1 MINGRLARRW
11 LGLCLWLAVVTL
23 VVLMLVGGILTGA
36 PVAYAQQPPGGKGAT
51 PPSTPEKRVALVVGI
66 GKYEF
71 APELQNPKND
81 AKAIAD
87 ALRKLQFEVEEK
99 FDVDNRS
106 FERSLRDFG
115 IRASQADVA
124 VIFYA
129 GHGIQVG
136 GNNYLV
142 PADAKLE
149 RERDLVY
156 EALPLNLMMGELSQA
171 RKLGIL
177 MLDACRN
184 NPFVDRLKQAGQNR
198 VQVNYGFA
206 RIDDTP
212 SDTLVA
218 MATRADQLAEDGQG
232 DHSPYT
238 AALLQHLET
247 PGLELSLFFRN
258 VRDTVRQATNG
269 RQEPYIFGS
278 LGATPFYFNPRPP
291 NRPPVLGELKPME
304 ITDRA
309 DAEPLRVGRPTD
321 PDDDQLFAQVSG
333 LPRGGSVRIGDRVVL
348 IGDYLTVEQLAA
360 TSFKPDA
367 TFVGDAGS
375 FDFAV
380 LDGRGGVVRGGVKI
394 TIKPS
399 NRPPV
404 VLSERTLRAVPN
416 PLNIE
421 PPTDPDG
428 DPLTIT
434 VTTVPERGKVKDG
447 ATLVRPSDRL
457 TPEALNRLTF
467 DPEESSPG
475 PAGAFAFLVEDGK
488 GGRATGTVK
497 LEIGSPG
504 AAPPTP
510 ALEESIWQMVKD
522 KKDPVDLEA
531 FLRLF
536 GTGAYADLA
545 RQKLGTLATVARR
558 SETTTSSQPVI
569 VTTPPPEPAGTE
581 IAMAAPKAD
590 PPKADTKSDQVKLE
604 PVEEGT
610 YVIISDANL
619 RTSPANNATRVA
631 NLPRNTTVRVLG
643 RVPGVNWYRVATSD
657 GAQGYVFA
665 PLVHMTPAAESRTE
679 ANPPPQPEKAQP
691 EKQQAAVPSPPPAEQ
706 QVAATTPPAPGS
718 GAVRNHSKSNSFQDC
733 PECPV
738 MVRIQPG
745 TFTMGSDQGDRS
757 ERPAHKVTI
766 AKPFALGAYEVTV
779 AEWRACVDGGG
790 CPDGMPR
797 MTNANDNT
805 PIHNISWQEAQAYAK
820 WLSQKT
826 GQRYRLPTEAEWEF
840 AARGG
845 TSGRYWWGGEPGVYA
860 NCQDCGGPHERLTPA
875 AVGSYKPNPYG
886 LHDMNGSVAEWVAD
900 CWHPDYAGAPS
911 DGSAWTTGNCRERVL
926 RGGSWRAAMTDISDT
941 ARLFYDVDVRY
952 LNNGVRVLRE
962 LN

>member
-1 MINGRLARRW
+1 MTNGPMAQRWPGLFWWMARTC
-11 LGLCLWLAVVTL
+11 LGVL
-23 VVLMLVGGILTGA
+23 VLVGASLCAVGDGW
-36 PVAYAQQPPGGKGAT
+36 AQKVAT
-51 PPSTPEKRVALVVGI
+51 PPATSSGSPEKRIALVVGI
-66 GKYEF
+66 GKYEY
-71 APELQNPKND
+71 APELQNPRND
-81 AKAIAD
+81 AKAIGD
-87 ALRKLQFEVEEK
+87 ALRKLQF
-99 FDVDNRS
+99 DVDERFDLDGRT
-106 FERSLRDFG
+106 FERALRDFG

-136 GNNYLV
+136 GNNYIV
-142 PADAKLE
+142 PSDARLE

-156 EALPLNLMMGELSQA
+156 EAMPLNLMMGELSQA

-198 VQVNYGFA
+198 IQVNYGFA

-232 DHSPYT
+232 DHSPYS

-258 VRDTVRQATNG
+258 VRDTVRQSTNG

-291 NRPPVLGELKPME
+291 NRPPVLGELKALE
-304 ITDRA
+304 VTDRA
-309 DAEPLRVGRPTD
+309 DAEPLRIGRPTD

-367 TFVGDAGS
+367 TVVGDAGS
-375 FDFAV
+375 FDFTV
-380 LDGRGGVVRGGVKI
+380 MDGRGGIVRGGVRMA
-394 TIKPS
+394 IKPS
-399 NRPPV
+399 NRAPV
-404 VLSERTLRAVPN
+404 VMAERTLRAIPN

-421 PPTDPDG
+421 PPVDPDG
-428 DPLTIT
+428 DALTIT
-434 VTTVPERGKVKDG
+434 VTAVPERGKVKDG
-447 ATLVRPSDRL
+447 ATLIRPSDRL
-457 TPEALNRLTF
+457 APETLNRLTF
-467 DPEESSPG
+467 DPEEAAPG
-475 PAGAFAFLVEDGK
+475 PAGAFAYLVEDGK

-497 LEIGSPG
+497 LDIGASG
-504 AAPPTP
+504 TAPQPA
-510 ALEESIWQMVKD
+510 ALEESIWQMVKNSN
-522 KKDPVDLEA
+522 DPADFEA

-536 GTGAYADLA
+536 ANGSYAGLA
-545 RQKLGTLATVARR
+545 RQKLGALNTVAKK
-558 SETTTSSQPVI
+558 SELPV
-569 VTTPPPEPAGTE
+569 AGTE
-581 IAMAAPKAD
+581 VAMAAPAKPEGKPESKPDSKPEAAK
-590 PPKADTKSDQVKLE
+590 PEQPKLE

-610 YVIISDANL
+610 YVTVADANL
-619 RTSPANNATRVA
+619 RSSPANNATRLA
-631 NLPRNTTVRVLG
+631 NLPRNTTLRVMG
-643 RVPGVNWYRVATSD
+643 RVPGANWYHVTLGD
-657 GAQGYVFA
+657 GSQGYVFA
-665 PLVHMTPAAESRTE
+665 PLVHMTPPADRTE
-679 ANPPPQPEKAQP
+679 AAPPPPPEKPQP
-691 EKQQAAVPSPPPAEQ
+691 EKQQAAAPPPAEEQ
-706 QVAATTPPAPGS
+706 QVAVAGAPSAPGS

-745 TFTMGSDQGDRS
+745 SFSMGSDQGDRS
-757 ERPAHKVTI
+757 EKPVRKVTI

-779 AEWRACVDGGG
+779 AEFRACVDGGG
-790 CPDGMPR
+790 CPNGMPR
-797 MTNANDNT
+797 MTNPNDNT

-826 GQRYRLPTEAEWEF
+826 GQRYRLPTEAEWEY

-845 TSGRYWWGGEPGVYA
+845 TTGRYWWGNEAGVLA

-875 AVGSYKPNPYG
+875 SVGSYKPNPFG

-900 CWHPDYAGAPS
+900 CWHPDYSGAPS
-911 DGSAWTTGNCRERVL
+911 DGSAWVTGDCRERVL
-926 RGGSWRAAMTDISDT
+926 RGGSWRTSKTDISDT

-952 LNNGVRVLRE
+952 LNNGMRVLRE

>member
-1 MINGRLARRW
+1 MTNGRLARSW
-11 LGLCLWLAVVTL
+11 PGLCVCLAVLALAGT
-23 VVLMLVGGILTGA
+23 ILLGA
-36 PVAYAQQPPGGKGAT
+36 AEAWAQKAGAQPAGQ
-51 PPSTPEKRVALVVGI
+51 EKRIALVVGI
-66 GKYEF
+66 GKYDF
-71 APELQNPKND
+71 APELQNPVND
-81 AKAIAD
+81 AKSIGD
-87 ALRKLQFEVEEK
+87 ALRKLQFEVDEK
-99 FDVDNRS
+99 FNVDNRT
-106 FERSLRDFG
+106 FERALRDFG
-115 IRASQADVA
+115 IKASQADVA
-124 VIFYA
+124 VIYYA

-136 GNNYLV
+136 GNNYIV

-156 EALPLNLMMGELSQA
+156 EAMPLNLMMGELSQA

-206 RIDDTP
+206 RVDDTP

-238 AALLQHLET
+238 AALLQHLQT

-258 VRDTVRQATNG
+258 VRDTVRTATNG

-291 NRPPVLGELKPME
+291 NRPPVLAELKPLE
-304 ITDRA
+304 VFDRG
-309 DAEPLRVGRPTD
+309 DAEPLRIGRPTD

-367 TFVGDAGS
+367 TVVGDAGS
-375 FDFAV
+375 FDFTV
-380 LDGRGGVVRGGVKI
+380 MDGRGGTVRGAVAI

-399 NRPPV
+399 NRPPAV
-404 VLSERTLRAVPN
+404 MAERTLRAVPN

-421 PPTDPDG
+421 PPVDPDG

-434 VTTVPERGKVKDG
+434 VTAVPERGKVKDG

-467 DPEESSPG
+467 DPEEAPPG
-475 PAGAFAFLVEDGK
+475 PAGAFAYLVEDGK

-497 LEIGSPG
+497 LEITPPGS
-504 AAPPTP
+504 APSAP
-510 ALEESIWQMVKD
+510 ALEESMWQMVKGSN
-522 KKDPVDLEA
+522 DPADLDA

-536 GTGAYADLA
+536 GNGSYASLA
-545 RQKLGTLATVARR
+545 RQRLGALNTVAKK
-558 SETTTSSQPVI
+558 SETVISSQPVI
-569 VTTPPPEPAGTE
+569 AMGSAPERPPTE
-581 IAMAAPKAD
+581 VAMAAPKPEA
-590 PPKADTKSDQVKLE
+590 VKPEASKPDALKLD

-610 YVIISDANL
+610 YVTISDANL
-619 RTSPANNATRVA
+619 RSTPANNAARVA
-631 NLPRNTTVRVLG
+631 NLPRNTTVTVLG
-643 RVPGVNWYRVATSD
+643 RVPGGNWYRVALAD
-657 GAQGYVFA
+657 GSQGYVFA
-665 PLVHMTPAAESRTE
+665 PLVHRMQPEPKAEAA
-679 ANPPPQPEKAQP
+679 PPPTPQPAPQAPPVAQ
-691 EKQQAAVPSPPPAEQ
+691 AEEPQ
-706 QVAATTPPAPGS
+706 QVAAAQAPPN

-745 TFTMGSDQGDRS
+745 TFSMGSDQGDRS
-757 ERPAHKVTI
+757 EKPVHRVTI
-766 AKPFALGAYEVTV
+766 AKPFAIGAYEVTV

-790 CPDGMPR
+790 CTGGMPR
-797 MTNANDNT
+797 MTNPTDNT
-805 PIHNISWQEAQAYAK
+805 PIHNISWQEAAAYAK

-826 GQRYRLPTEAEWEF
+826 GQRYRLPTEAEWEY

-845 TSGRYWWGGEPGVYA
+845 TTGRYWWGNETGPLA

-875 AVGSYKPNPYG
+875 AVGSYKPNPFG
-886 LHDMNGSVAEWVAD
+886 LHDMNGGVAEWVAD
-900 CWHPDYAGAPS
+900 CWHPDYGGAPA
-911 DGSAWTTGNCRERVL
+911 DGSAWTSGDCRERVL
-926 RGGSWRAAMTDISDT
+926 RGGSWRASKTDITDT

-952 LNNGVRVLRE
+952 LNNGMRVVRE

>member
-1 MINGRLARRW
+1 MTNGPKARACLGVPVLVAVLAFAA
-11 LGLCLWLAVVTL
+11 LFA
-23 VVLMLVGGILTGA
+23 ILFAAADGWAQKIAPPTAQPSGA
-36 PVAYAQQPPGGKGAT
+36 
-51 PPSTPEKRVALVVGI
+51 PEKRIALVVGI

-71 APELQNPKND
+71 APELQNPHND
-81 AKAIAD
+81 AKAIGE
-87 ALRKLQFEVEEK
+87 ALRALQFEVDER
-99 FDVDNRS
+99 FDVDGRS
-106 FERSLRDFG
+106 FERALRDFG

-136 GNNYLV
+136 GNNYIV
-142 PADAKLE
+142 PSDARLE

-177 MLDACRN
+177 MLDSCRN

-198 VQVNYGFA
+198 VQVSYGFA
-206 RIDDTP
+206 RVDDTP

-258 VRDTVRQATNG
+258 VRDSVRQATNG

-291 NRPPVLGELKPME
+291 NRPPVLGELKPLE

-309 DAEPLRVGRPTD
+309 DAEPLRIGRPTD

-360 TSFKPDA
+360 TSFKPD
-367 TFVGDAGS
+367 TTVVGDAGS
-375 FDFAV
+375 FDV
-380 LDGRGGVVRGGVKI
+380 TIMDGRGGTVRGGVRI

-399 NRPPV
+399 NRPPAV
-404 VLSERTLRAVPN
+404 VAERTLRAVAN

-421 PPTDPDG
+421 PPVDPDG
-428 DPLTIT
+428 DALTIT
-434 VTTVPERGKVKDG
+434 VTAVPERGKVKDG
-447 ATLVRPSDRL
+447 AAPVRSGDRL
-457 TPEALNRLTF
+457 TPEVLNRLTF
-467 DPEESSPG
+467 DPEEAPPG
-475 PAGAFAFLVEDGK
+475 PAGAFAYLVEDGK

-497 LEIGSPG
+497 LEIGAPG
-504 AAPPTP
+504 AAPAPA
-510 ALEESIWQMVKD
+510 ALEESLWQVVKD
-522 KKDPVDLEA
+522 SGDPADVEA

-536 GTGAYADLA
+536 ANGSYAGLA
-545 RQKLGTLATVARR
+545 RQKLGALTSVAKKSDLAAGGNPAPAEPEAQRPEAQR
-558 SETTTSSQPVI
+558 SEAQRSEVAK
-569 VTTPPPEPAGTE
+569 PE
-581 IAMAAPKAD
+581 AP
-590 PPKADTKSDQVKLE
+590 KLE

-610 YVIISDANL
+610 YVTVADANL
-619 RTSPANNATRVA
+619 RASPANNAVRVA
-631 NLPRNTTVRVLG
+631 NLPRNTTLRVLG
-643 RVPGVNWYRVATSD
+643 RVPGGNWYQVTLGD
-657 GAQGYVFA
+657 GSQGYVFA
-665 PLVHMTPAAESRTE
+665 PLVRMTPPSPSPAPPPAESRTE
-679 ANPPPQPEKAQP
+679 AAPTPAAEEQPVAMARAP
-691 EKQQAAVPSPPPAEQ
+691 AAGNGTSG
-706 QVAATTPPAPGS
+706 GS
-718 GAVRNHSKSNSFQDC
+718 GGGNGGGNGGGAVRNHSKSNSFQDC
-733 PECPV
+733 PDCPV

-745 TFTMGSDQGDRS
+745 GFAMGSDQGDRS
-757 ERPAHKVTI
+757 EKPVHRVTI
-766 AKPFALGAYEVTV
+766 ARPFALGAYEVTV
-779 AEWRACVDGGG
+779 AEYRACVDGGG
-790 CPDGMPR
+790 CPGGMPR
-797 MTNANDNT
+797 MTNPNDNT
-805 PIHNISWQEAQAYAK
+805 PVHNISWQEAQTYAK

-826 GQRYRLPTEAEWEF
+826 GQRYRLPTEAEWEY

-845 TSGRYWWGGEPGVYA
+845 TTGRYWWGNETGALA
-860 NCQDCGGPHERLTPA
+860 NCQDCGGPQERLTPA
-875 AVGSYKPNPYG
+875 SVGSYKPNPFG

-900 CWHPDYAGAPS
+900 CWHSDYAGAPG
-911 DGSAWTTGNCRERVL
+911 DGSAWITGNCRERVL
-926 RGGSWRAAMTDISDT
+926 RGGSWRASKTDISDT

-952 LNNGVRVLRE
+952 LNNGMRVLRE

>member
-1 MINGRLARRW
+1 MTNGPMAQRWPGLFWWMARAC
-11 LGLCLWLAVVTL
+11 LGIL
-23 VVLMLVGGILTGA
+23 VLVGVSLCVVGDAAAQKAATPTGA
-36 PVAYAQQPPGGKGAT
+36 PSGA
-51 PPSTPEKRVALVVGI
+51 PEKRIALVVGI

-71 APELQNPKND
+71 APELQNPRND
-81 AKAIAD
+81 AKAIGD
-87 ALRKLQFEVEEK
+87 ALRKLQFDVDER
-99 FDVDNRS
+99 FDVDGRT
-106 FERSLRDFG
+106 FERALRDFG

-136 GNNYLV
+136 GNNYIV
-142 PADAKLE
+142 PSDARLE

-156 EALPLNLMMGELSQA
+156 EAMPLNLMMGELSQA

-206 RIDDTP
+206 RVDDTP

-258 VRDTVRQATNG
+258 VRDSVRQSTNG

-291 NRPPVLGELKPME
+291 NRPPVLGELKPVE

-309 DAEPLRVGRPTD
+309 DAEPLRIGRPTD

-367 TFVGDAGS
+367 TVVGDAGS
-375 FDFAV
+375 FDFTV
-380 LDGRGGVVRGGVKI
+380 MDGRGGIVRGGVRI
-394 TIKPS
+394 AIKPS
-399 NRPPV
+399 NRAPV
-404 VLSERTLRAVPN
+404 VMAERTLRAIPN

-421 PPTDPDG
+421 PPVDPDG
-428 DPLTIT
+428 DALTIT
-434 VTTVPERGKVKDG
+434 VTAVPERGKVKDG
-447 ATLVRPSDRL
+447 ANLIRPSDRL
-457 TPEALNRLTF
+457 TPEKLNRLTF
-467 DPEESSPG
+467 DPEEAPPG
-475 PAGAFAFLVEDGK
+475 PAGAFAYLVEDGK

-497 LEIGSPG
+497 LEIGAPG
-504 AAPPTP
+504 AAPPP
-510 ALEESIWQMVKD
+510 AALEESIWQMVKNSN
-522 KKDPVDLEA
+522 DPADFEA

-536 GTGAYADLA
+536 SNGSYAGLA
-545 RQKLGTLATVARR
+545 RQKLGALNTVAKK
-558 SETTTSSQPVI
+558 SELPV
-569 VTTPPPEPAGTE
+569 AGTE
-581 IAMAAPKAD
+581 VAMGA
-590 PPKADTKSDQVKLE
+590 PPKAEGKPEASKPEQPKLE

-610 YVIISDANL
+610 YITVADANL
-619 RTSPANNATRVA
+619 RASPANNSTRIA
-631 NLPRNTTVRVLG
+631 NVPRNTTLRVVG
-643 RVPGVNWYRVATSD
+643 RVPGANWYQVTLGD
-657 GAQGYVFA
+657 GSQGYVFA
-665 PLVHMTPAAESRTE
+665 PLVHMTPPADRTE
-679 ANPPPQPEKAQP
+679 AAPPPAPEKPQP
-691 EKQQAAVPSPPPAEQ
+691 EKQQATVTLPPPAPPAPTPPPPAEEQ
-706 QVAATTPPAPGS
+706 QVAMAGAPPAPGS

-745 TFTMGSDQGDRS
+745 SFSMGSDQGDRS
-757 ERPAHKVTI
+757 EKPVHKVTI
-766 AKPFALGAYEVTV
+766 AKSFALGAYEVTV
-779 AEWRACVDGGG
+779 AEFRACVDGGG
-790 CPDGMPR
+790 CPNGMPR
-797 MTNANDNT
+797 MTNPNDNT
-805 PIHNISWQEAQAYAK
+805 PIHNVSWQEAQAYAK
-820 WLSQKT
+820 WLGQKT
-826 GQRYRLPTEAEWEF
+826 GQRYRLPTEAEWEY

-845 TSGRYWWGGEPGVYA
+845 TTGRYWWGNEPGVLA

-875 AVGSYKPNPYG
+875 SVGSYKPNPFG

-900 CWHPDYAGAPS
+900 CWHPDYSGAPS
-911 DGSAWTTGNCRERVL
+911 DGSAWVTGDCRERVL
-926 RGGSWRAAMTDISDT
+926 RGGSWRASKTDISDT